1 MGGEI
6 MFLPEESKKIIV
18 NNLIN
23 ELDLEF
29 IYLFGS
35 FAKGEAR
42 DDSDIDI
49 AIYPNKQISPYEL
62 FLLSNKLSLKLKKS
76 VDLIDLNDISTVF
89 AAHIVND
96 AEILYCK
103 DDLKRRIYAMKV
115 FKEYSKLNEER
126 KVILDTIRE
135 EGSIYGK

>member
-49 AIYPNKQISPYEL
+49 AIYPNKQINSYEL